1 VKRTSCGDR
10 VDDSWT
16 SQDTLQGGLLAQARA
31 GQSVLVASRAPRSD
45 LLALMSVIR
54 PRSGHVQPV
63 PKQ

>member
-1 VKRTSCGDR
+1 MDVTRHAS
-10 VDDSWT
+10 
-16 SQDTLQGGLLAQARA
+16 GGLLAQARA
-31 GQSVLVASRAPRSD
+31 GQSVLVASRPPRSD